1 MSFRKTVMTA
11 GFAMFSMFFGS
22 GNLVFPLVIGTQ
34 TVDNMGYAMLGLAI
48 TGVIVPF
55 LGLLGVILYAG
66 NRSNYFACIGKVP
79 AFFLTFIMLAMMGPV
94 GVLPRCIIVAY
105 GGITLFAP
113 SFPFPLFSALFCLI
127 TALLVWNHDRII
139 PIIGRILTPAL
150 MVGIITISVAGLM
163 FSEPQTAVSQFSP
176 NESFKLGLFEGYQI
190 MDLLAAFFFS
200 ATTVSYIRAHMRSD
214 DSPKKLLKLS
224 LVASLIGAG
233 FIGLIYLSFVALGAK
248 HAPLLQQ
255 VSPEQM
261 FATVAGHAL
270 GPIAVPIVAI
280 TIALACLTTAVVL
293 AMLFADFI
301 HEDISKYKFGQHKA
315 VILTLIISFLVSLVG
330 FSSLR
335 VWLGAVLEIAYPA
348 LIVLTLANIANKLWN
363 VPHWGKWGFWITV
376 SVSIIYN
383 YII

>member
-1 MSFRKTVMTA
+1 MTA

-34 TVDNMGYAMLGLAI
+34 TVNNMGYAMLGLTI

-55 LGLLGVILYAG
+55 LGLLGVILYSG
-66 NRSNYFACIGKVP
+66 NRTNYFACIGKVP
-79 AFFLTFIMLAMMGPV
+79 AFILTFIMLAMMGPV

-113 SFPFPLFSALFCLI
+113 GFPFPLFSALFCLI
-127 TALLVWNHDRII
+127 TLLLVWNHDRII

-150 MVGIITISVAGLM
+150 LLGIITISVAGLM
-163 FSEPQTAVSQFSP
+163 FSEPIAGVSQFDP
-176 NESFKLGLFEGYQI
+176 KESFKLGLFEGYQI

-200 ATTVSYIRAHMRSD
+200 ATTVGYIKAHMRSD
-214 DSPKKLLKLS
+214 DSPKNLLKLS
-224 LVASLIGAG
+224 FVASLIGAG
-233 FIGLIYLSFVALGAK
+233 FIGLIYLSFVALGAM
-248 HAPLLQQ
+248 HAPLLLQ

-261 FATVAGHAL
+261 FASVAGHAL
-270 GPIAVPIVAI
+270 GPVAVPIVAI
-280 TIALACLTTAVVL
+280 TICLACLTTAVVL
-293 AMLFADFI
+293 AMLFADFV
-301 HEDISKYKFGQHKA
+301 HEDISKYRFGQHKS

-348 LIVLTLANIANKLWN
+348 LIVLTIANIVSKIWN
-363 VPHWGKWGFWITV
+363 VPHWGKWGFWI
-376 SVSIIYN
+376 SVSISLIYK
-383 YII
+383 YIL